1 MMHANGYSRGVPP
14 VTTYCNTYPM
24 LRTMGGNLDSQAVA
38 WGLSVDRE
46 FGGCKCA
53 DEDEMEFGPA
63 MMIAGN
69 TWACQC
75 LNNDLYLAQPDYTTH
90 CKVIATGTIVPPT

>member
-1 MMHANGYSRGVPP
+1 MMQANGYSRGVPP
-14 VTTYCNTYPM
+14 VTTYCNTYPT
-24 LRTMGGNLDSQAVA
+24 LSTMGGNLDSQSVA
-38 WGLSVDRE
+38 WGLAVDRE

-63 MMIAGN
+63 ARMAGN

-75 LNNDLYLAQPDYTTH
+75 LNNDLYLSEPELALN
-90 CKVIATGTIVPPT
+90 CKSTVNG